1 MKMSYCSGISEANK
15 EKKKQRKFYKNT
27 LIRFIMQFR
36 PQYDKKKIID
46 LSNRKLKCI
55 CKEIAQDF

>member
-1 MKMSYCSGISEANK
+1 MKPDCCRGISEANK